1 MLNRTKMLLVPCS
14 GEETLE
20 LSRDIEKILHQDYGL
35 EVESLESI
43 RRCQVGKDTPK
54 DHLHPLVSDYF
65 PDVEVQVDIGRNSLK
80 DIIRGKHV
88 VLVEHLL
95 TPKRLVSPD
104 DTQRVSVNDHLMTI
118 RGFLDVISKAESKD
132 EKIPQITLAVPYL
145 SYVRSHSIEKYEK
158 RGFFQLDSL
167 RKTLD
172 DYRADGLGA
181 LVTID
186 PHSEKAAQIA
196 GELGLDF
203 HIINPFQSAR
213 AINPAKL
220 GLSGKKAKEMIRRI
234 RPFQER
240 FNQLKPLNKEHLY
253 VVSVDDGTEKRAE
266 NFVERAFPELSP
278 EDVYSLMA
286 YFDKDRVSY
295 EQASTKFKPFSQV
308 NENSFDK
315 EGTYVIIDD
324 MFSSGGTA
332 NKVAKIL
339 KGQGAKKVEVWTSHA
354 VTMPAQ
360 YGKANDRTYIDEVVC
375 LDTVAQHSD
384 LKISYLKA
392 SADLL
397 ASELYKTHHRLIT
410 SR

>member
-43 RRCQVGKDTPK
+43 RRGQVGKDTPK

-167 RKTLD
+167 RNT
-172 DYRADGLGA
+172 
-181 LVTID
+181 
-186 PHSEKAAQIA
+186 
-196 GELGLDF
+196 
-203 HIINPFQSAR
+203 
-213 AINPAKL
+213 
-220 GLSGKKAKEMIRRI
+220 
-234 RPFQER
+234 
-240 FNQLKPLNKEHLY
+240 
-253 VVSVDDGTEKRAE
+253 
-266 NFVERAFPELSP
+266 
-278 EDVYSLMA
+278 
-286 YFDKDRVSY
+286 
-295 EQASTKFKPFSQV
+295 
-308 NENSFDK
+308 
-315 EGTYVIIDD
+315 
-324 MFSSGGTA
+324 
-332 NKVAKIL
+332 
-339 KGQGAKKVEVWTSHA
+339 
-354 VTMPAQ
+354 
-360 YGKANDRTYIDEVVC
+360 
-375 LDTVAQHSD
+375 
-384 LKISYLKA
+384 
-392 SADLL
+392 
-397 ASELYKTHHRLIT
+397 
-410 SR
+410 